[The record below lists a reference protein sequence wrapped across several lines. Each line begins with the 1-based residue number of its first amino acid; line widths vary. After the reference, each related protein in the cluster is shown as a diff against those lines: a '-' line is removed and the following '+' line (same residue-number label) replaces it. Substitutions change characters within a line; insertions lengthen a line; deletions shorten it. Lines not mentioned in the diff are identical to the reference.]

1 MRTRLTLFLGIFSVM
16 ALSNAIVP
24 VLPSYSADASVHG
37 MIYAAYFLGAFA
49 ITLPAGVL
57 SDRYGRIPL
66 IRLGL
71 IITVAAGLILT
82 AAGGF
87 TLVVVLRFIEGLGAG
102 LFVAAAMSYVN
113 SHPDHVH
120 MSGWFMAFLNAGLVA
135 GLLLAGELA
144 TVLHMP
150 ASGILLFSL
159 LAAIPVVCSLLVREP
174 VSTVVTYDGGTITF
188 FIAKYRWLW
197 YSAIVL
203 IGITGVVTT
212 LYPKFSGASSD
223 ILGFWI
229 AGMSVATIAA
239 VLIYSRVDLPPAPAI
254 RWCAVLLGVSVLLS
268 FFSAAG
274 FFLIGALAGIVMI
287 AQMAFLASVREH
299 QGIVMGLFSTTS
311 FLGMALLPVAAGFVA
326 EGLGFL
332 PAFCFTAILAL
343 TVALTIGRCACVR
356 GAVSYSDLERE
367 KKEQ

>member
-24 VLPSYSADASVHG
+24 VLPSYGSDASVHG

-57 SDRYGRIPL
+57 SDRFGRIPL

-71 IITVAAGLILT
+71 AVTVASGLLLAVT
-82 AAGGF
+82 WAFLPVLA
-87 TLVVVLRFIEGLGAG
+87 LRFIEGLGAG
-102 LFVAAAMSYVN
+102 LFVASGMSYVN
-113 SHPDHVH
+113 SHPGHVR
-120 MSGWFMAFLNAGLVA
+120 MSGWYMAFLNAGLVA

-144 TVLHMP
+144 AILNMP

-159 LAAIPVVCSLLVREP
+159 LAAVPAACSLLVREP
-174 VSTVVTYDGGTITF
+174 ALPVVTYDGGTVAY
-188 FIAKYRWLW
+188 FISTYRWLW
-197 YSAIVL
+197 FSAVVL

-229 AGMSVATIAA
+229 AGMSIATIAA
-239 VLIYSRVDLPPAPAI
+239 VLIYSRVELLPEPAI
-254 RWCAVLLGVSVLLS
+254 RWSAVLMAVAVIIAYFLP
-268 FFSAAG
+268 AG
-274 FFLIGALAGIVMI
+274 FLLIGALAGIVMI
-287 AQMAFLASVREH
+287 AQMAFLSGVREH

-311 FLGMALLPVAAGFVA
+311 YLGMALLPFLAGFAA
-326 EGLGFL
+326 EGLGFFA
-332 PAFCFTAILAL
+332 AFCITASLAL
-343 TVALTIGRCACVR
+343 TVAITIGRCACSTGTGSR
-356 GAVSYSDLERE
+356 AVPATE
-367 KKEQ
+367 KEQ